1 MENSSSSKVLDIRK
15 VILNMILKKVFILN
29 NVLNVVDIRKNL
41 VSRLLLRKKKKGLK
55 WFLKVIFFLEKG
67 YL

>member
-1 MENSSSSKVLDIRK
+1 
-15 VILNMILKKVFILN
+15 MILKKVFILN

>member
-41 VSRLLLRKKKKGLK
+41 VSRLLLSD
-55 WFLKVIFFLEKG
+55 
-67 YL
+67 